1 MKTKHILALI
11 SLLSLFP
18 LVSQAKSPWDREP
31 VAAEPAPA
39 TTPADPVMAEPV
51 DPQAIP
57 AEPEIVEPVAAEP
70 IAPPEPV
77 AAESAPADV
86 APVQPVAAEP
96 VMAEPAAAS
105 EPAAPIEIIE
115 TTGDVLAMPQPGA
128 SQADTSPI
136 LLLDFP
142 RRGMDQEKVQSEL
155 GKPLE
160 IKDAVGQ
167 PPISRWIYND
177 RVVYFERNTV
187 IHVVAR

>member
-31 VAAEPAPA
+31 VAAEPAPTA
-39 TTPADPVMAEPV
+39 EPVMAEPV

-57 AEPEIVEPVAAEP
+57 AEPEMAEPVAAEP
-70 IAPPEPV
+70 AAPAEPV
-77 AAESAPADV
+77 TAESAPEV
-86 APVQPVAAEP
+86 IEPVEPVAAEP

-115 TTGDVLAMPQPGA
+115 TTGDVLAMPQPGS